1 MKTIIKKTKKHWFM
15 SLLFTVLTFVSVS
28 AQTNGDLRGT
38 VSDEQGFLP
47 GAHVILEST
56 KHSVVTS
63 MDGNYYFSNVEAGD
77 YTIKVSYI
85 GYNTYEESVSVSSTS
100 TVVHNIKMEEGIESL
115 DEITVIGNRGGQ
127 AKALNTQKESNTV
140 KNVISEEQIKSF
152 ADLNTAEVL
161 QRISGVTIQRDLGE
175 GRFVAIRGT
184 SPSLTNVTIN
194 GEQVAIS
201 SGENRRVELDVI
213 SADQLSGIEVVK
225 VITPDMDGNAIGGSV
240 NLKTRSAFD
249 KSERLFNVKFGGG
262 KSGNA
267 DKENWRTSID
277 FSDIL
282 GKNKKFGVS
291 VNANWAVTNRVRFNN
306 EHKWGDREDVNGDE
320 ISMALRNT
328 EIQRSVNQRD
338 RLGLNGQLEYR
349 FNDKNRIY
357 FMGMFNYRW
366 DDQKRQKLR
375 VRWDKGDYLSATEVV
390 GARVLRSLHDRLE
403 EQKVTSMM
411 FGGEHRLGKVLM
423 DYKFSTSDAFTKK
436 DEGQLKPEFELRN
449 VDLRMTSVMSK
460 APGWEVTNGVNLSDG
475 SNFKFD
481 ALDNKVENTT
491 NTVYTAALNFS
502 IPMLLGAD
510 SGEFK
515 FGAKN
520 RSNSKDRKDIRQKW
534 KWEGSNDLFLSQ
546 FETGG
551 DDIII
556 HNNYNLGSPL
566 DSQGFRDFFNAN
578 QGSGMFEATERPDVN
593 FGEPY
598 DAEESVTGVY
608 FMTNQTYGK
617 LLVTA
622 GLRTEFTNT
631 DYTGTHL
638 VLNDGD
644 FVSAGQTT
652 VEKSYTQIFPNLQFR
667 YRVTDNT
674 NIRLAYSRGVSA
686 PQFFD
691 MTPYSITDIDDEETI
706 SGNGDLNPT
715 TSNNFDLLG
724 EHFFK
729 GIGIVSGG
737 LFLKDMDEFIF
748 LSTGVVSGG
757 EYDGFDF
764 ERPVNGAGARLF
776 GYELTWQQQF
786 TKLAGVLS
794 GFGIYANYTHTSSSD
809 IDLGPDSNRTD
820 IDLLP
825 YQMESVSN
833 FALTYQKGGLTA
845 RVAVNFSGKFIEE
858 VGEDNDNDEWRE
870 EFTQWDVSG
879 SYDFSK
885 GFSLFLEFSNIGN
898 RPRYNYIGIPSRARE
913 HSVNG
918 ISFNTGLRWSL

>member
-1 MKTIIKKTKKHWFM
+1 MKTKIKKTKKHWFM
-15 SLLFTVLTFVSVS
+15 SLLFTLLTFVGIS
-28 AQTNGDLRGT
+28 AQTNGDLKGT

-47 GAHVILEST
+47 GAHVMLVST

-85 GYNTYEESVSVSSTS
+85 GYNIYEESVSVSSTS
-100 TVVHNIKMEEGIESL
+100 TVVYNIKMEEGILNLNEVA
-115 DEITVIGNRGGQ
+115 VIGNRGGQ
-127 AKALNTQKESNTV
+127 AKALNTQKESITV

-194 GEQVAIS
+194 GEQVAVS

-249 KSERLFNVKFGGG
+249 NSKRLFNVKFGGG

-267 DKENWRTSID
+267 DKQNWRTSID

-282 GKNKKFGVS
+282 GENKKFGVS
-291 VNANWAVTNRVRFNN
+291 LNANWAVTNKERFNN
-306 EHKWGDREDVNGDE
+306 EHKWGNRDDVNDNE
-320 ISMALRNT
+320 IPFALRDT
-328 EIQRSVNQRD
+328 DIQRSVNQRD

-357 FMGMFNYRW
+357 FIGVFNYRW
-366 DDQKRQKLR
+366 DDQMRQKLR
-375 VRWDKGDYLSATEVV
+375 VRWDKGDYLSATEVE
-390 GARVLRSLHDRLE
+390 GARVIRSLHDRLE
-403 EQKVTSMM
+403 EQKVTSIM

-436 DEGQLKPEFELRN
+436 DDGQLKPEFQLKN
-449 VDLRMTSVMSK
+449 VNLRMTDLNSK
-460 APGWEVTNGVNLSDG
+460 SPGWEVTNGINLSDG
-475 SNFKFD
+475 SNFELD
-481 ALDNKVENTT
+481 ALDNKIENTT
-491 NTVYTAALNFS
+491 NTVNTTALNFS
-502 IPMLLGAD
+502 LPMLLGAD

-520 RSNSKDRKDIRQKW
+520 RSNSKDRQDIRQKW
-534 KWEGSNDLFLSQ
+534 KWEGSNDLLLSQ

-556 HNNYNLGSPL
+556 HSNYNLGSPL
-566 DSQGFRDFFNAN
+566 DSQGFRDFFNSN
-578 QGSGMFEATERPDVN
+578 QGSGMFEAEERNDVN

-598 DAEESVTGVY
+598 DAEESITGVY

-617 LLVTA
+617 LLVTL

-631 DYTGTHL
+631 DYTGTNL
-638 VLNDGD
+638 VLDD
-644 FVSAGQTT
+644 KEFVSADQTT
-652 VEKSYTQIFPNLQFR
+652 VKQSYTQVFPNMQFR
-667 YRVTDNT
+667 YRVTENT
-674 NIRLAYSRGVSA
+674 NIRFAYSRDVAA

-691 MTPYSITDIDDEETI
+691 MVPYSITDIDEEETLI
-706 SGNGDLNPT
+706 GNGNLDPT
-715 TSNNFDLLG
+715 TSYNLDLLG

-729 GIGIVSGG
+729 GIGILSGG
-737 LFLKDMDEFIF
+737 LFLKDMDRFIF
-748 LSTGVVSGG
+748 RSTGVVSGG
-757 EYDGFDF
+757 VYDGFDF
-764 ERPVNGAGARLF
+764 EKPVNGAGAKLF

-786 TKLAGVLS
+786 TKLPGFLS
-794 GFGIYANYTHTSSSD
+794 GFGIYTNYTHTSSSD

-825 YQMESVSN
+825 YQMENVSN
-833 FALTYQKGGLTA
+833 FALTYQKRRLTA
-845 RVAVNFSGKFIEE
+845 RIAANFSGKFIEE
-858 VGEDNDNDEWRE
+858 VGENSANDEWRE
-870 EFTQWDVSG
+870 EFTQWDISG
-879 SYDFSK
+879 NYDFSK
-885 GFSLFLEFSNIGN
+885 GFSLFVEFSNINN

-913 HSVNG
+913 HGVNG
-918 ISFNTGLRWSL
+918 VSFNTGLRWSL